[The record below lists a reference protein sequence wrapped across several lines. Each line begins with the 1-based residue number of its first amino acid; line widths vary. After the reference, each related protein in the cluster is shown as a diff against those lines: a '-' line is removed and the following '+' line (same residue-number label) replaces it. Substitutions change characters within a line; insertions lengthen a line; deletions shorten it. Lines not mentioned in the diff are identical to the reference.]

1 MEDKRKMALYQN
13 IKSVDA
19 NKFHLSLR
27 CISQQWKLRG
37 GKKIPS
43 LGKRTVQLVVLT
55 NIQKARVNTQECI
68 LQGVLDWKA
77 AAGMC

>member
-37 GKKIPS
+37 GKKNTI
-43 LGKRTVQLVVLT
+43 
-55 NIQKARVNTQECI
+55 AREENCI
-68 LQGVLDWKA
+68 ACCADEYPESA
-77 AAGMC
+77 C